1 MTAGAL
7 NVLQTEAVK
16 QGLQRRFS
24 VVQGPPGT
32 GGARF
37 EATNPGCFTN
47 CFCSVTFGLPV
58 FFLNKYNIYDVFM
71 RFSALPMLPGKTTF
85 LVHLVTALT
94 NLELDPTL
102 RSVRTWKL
110 KDS

>member
-32 GGARF
+32 GGVFLF
-37 EATNPGCFTN
+37 EA
-47 CFCSVTFGLPV
+47 
-58 FFLNKYNIYDVFM
+58 I
-71 RFSALPMLPGKTTF
+71 
-85 LVHLVTALT
+85 
-94 NLELDPTL
+94 NLE
-102 RSVRTWKL
+102 R
-110 KDS
+110 

>member
-1 MTAGAL
+1 MRPLASIQQVEEAVGGGGPYSVTASPL
-7 NVLQTEAVK
+7 NKLQLDAVK

-32 GGARF
+32 
-37 EATNPGCFTN
+37 
-47 CFCSVTFGLPV
+47 
-58 FFLNKYNIYDVFM
+58 
-71 RFSALPMLPGKTTF
+71 GKTTF

-102 RSVRTWKL
+102 RRKSILTR
-110 KDS
+110 